1 MTDPDFLES
10 IHRELDGL
18 NSELESRELHRRL
31 ESDAEALML
40 YRELDAMGRAL
51 STLEEVEPPKELR
64 RDVLNAIAALAPGS
78 EGVTGEAV
86 GRDSRGTGHSTP
98 VLRYGWAL
106 AAGIV
111 LGLFTAQ
118 LLPRDPSGID
128 GISGTMAP
136 VPDTPQGLQ
145 QAGEWLLD
153 GQGVAGAVRL
163 AHDASRIE
171 VAVDFSSP
179 DPVYLVLTHD
189 ETVGVVGLSQNGTA
203 VEIRESGAGHVVL
216 GESGEHRYR
225 VVLSRTVAGP
235 TTIDLGLF
243 RNDELIDEYELHVGG
258 PSRAG
263 AKPE

>member
-1 MTDPDFLES
+1 MTDPEFLES

-18 NSELESRELHRRL
+18 NSEMESRKLHRRL

-51 STLEEVEPPKELR
+51 STLEEVEPPKALR
-64 RDVLNAIAALAPGS
+64 RDVLNAIAAFAPGDAAGDEVS
-78 EGVTGEAV
+78 RPHTF
-86 GRDSRGTGHSTP
+86 RDSQSSGHGAP

-118 LLPRDPSGID
+118 LLPREASGID

-136 VPDTPQGLQ
+136 SSIPDTSQGLQ

-189 ETVGVVGLSQNGTA
+189 ETVGVVGLSQDGTA

-225 VVLSRTVAGP
+225 VILSRTVAGP

-243 RNDELIDEYELHVGG
+243 RNDELIDEYELYVGG
-258 PSRAG
+258 P
-263 AKPE
+263 E